1 LSTPLSVWLAA
12 VRLRTLPLSVA
23 GIITGNAIASKGENF
38 SSIIFALS
46 LITAIG
52 FQIISNFANDYGDG
66 VKGTDNSERLG
77 PKRTFQKGLLSA
89 SALKKAIFISAL
101 ISMILSMILIY
112 YALGSGKLMIS
123 ALFLFLAISAI
134 WAAIKYTVGKGAYGY
149 LGFGDL
155 FVFLFFGWV
164 SVVGSSYLQ
173 SKTIDISALFL
184 GTAIGL
190 MSTGVL
196 NLNNMRD
203 IDNDKKSQKNTL
215 VVYMGNIKAKRY
227 HFIIIF
233 LSGFFL
239 FLGMGSTWVLKN
251 PFSMLILLPLL
262 FHLYRVNKIKE
273 PKAYDPLLKQLAIST
288 FIIAMLLFVIFSI
301 CQ

>member
-1 LSTPLSVWLAA
+1 MNTTISFWLAA
-12 VRLRTLPLSVA
+12 ARLRTLPLSVA
-23 GIITGNAIASKGENF
+23 GIITGNAIASKGETF
-38 SSIIFALS
+38 SSLIFALS
-46 LITAIG
+46 LMTAIC

-66 VKGTDNSERLG
+66 IKGTDNSERLG
-77 PKRTFQKGLLSA
+77 PERTFQMGLLSS
-89 SALKKAIFISAL
+89 SALKKGIFISAL
-101 ISMILSMILIY
+101 ISILLSLILIY
-112 YALGSGKLMIS
+112 VALGLEKLMIS
-123 ALFLFLAISAI
+123 ALFLLLAIYAI
-134 WAAIKYTVGKGAYGY
+134 WAAIKYTVGKDAYGY
-149 LGFGDL
+149 SGFGDV

-164 SVVGSSYLQ
+164 SVIGSSYLQ

-203 IDNDKKSQKNTL
+203 IENDKKSQKNTL
-215 VVYMGNIKAKRY
+215 VVYLGKIKAKRY
-227 HFIIIF
+227 HFFLIL

-239 FLGMGSTWVLKN
+239 LLGMGSTWILKN
-251 PFSMLILLPLL
+251 PFSILILLPLL

-288 FIIAMLLFVIFSI
+288 FIISMLLFVFFSI
-301 CQ
+301 YQ